1 VREAEENLF
10 ASVSEAI
17 SSAINEFEVA
27 FTSSLKEMELA
38 LNDEGGLAAWN
49 ESLERQ
55 QEMSERTL
63 KVYQETYELSKLN
76 RQVINS
82 IDETDNVKAK

>member
-1 VREAEENLF
+1 
-10 ASVSEAI
+10 
-17 SSAINEFEVA
+17 
-27 FTSSLKEMELA
+27 
-38 LNDEGGLAAWN
+38 
-49 ESLERQ
+49 
-55 QEMSERTL
+55 MSERTL

>member
-1 VREAEENLF
+1 MER
-10 ASVSEAI
+10 
-17 SSAINEFEVA
+17 
-27 FTSSLKEMELA
+27 SLA
-38 LNDEGGLAAWN
+38 GAGGFAAWN

-82 IDETDNVKAK
+82 INDTDNVKAKQALLEIQEEIYQYQKDGKEMS

>member
-27 FTSSLKEMELA
+27 FTSSIKEMELA
-38 LNDEGGLAAWN
+38 LNNKGGLAAWS

-55 QEMSERTL
+55 
-63 KVYQETYELSKLN
+63 
-76 RQVINS
+76 
-82 IDETDNVKAK
+82 